1 MAHFAKI
8 DENNIVIT
16 VIVAEQDFID
26 SGAVGDPTKW
36 IKTSYNT
43 VAGKYYKPN
52 SNWELH
58 EDQSKA
64 FRKNFASIG
73 STYDPELDAFIPRK
87 PTASSKWTLDVET
100 CMWVPPPQP
109 DYVNLY
115 YWDEDEDDWV
125 KGESPN
131 RRF

>member
-8 DENNIVIT
+8 DENNIVIN

-43 VAGKYYKPN
+43 VAGKYYIPN

-64 FRKNFASIG
+64 FRKNFAGIG
-73 STYDPELDAFIPRK
+73 GTYDPELDAFLPRR
-87 PTASSKWTLDVET
+87 PSLKWALDPET
-100 CMWVPPPQP
+100 CTWTPPPQP

-115 YWDEDEDDWV
+115 YWDQDEDDWV
-125 KGESPN
+125 KGESPD